1 MARRRNNSGE
11 GVSLFPFMSILACLI
26 GILTLMISISMK
38 AKENRDVGRNEEEK
52 ARAEENRELT
62 KISKALDARIAKL
75 EKDLQRDK
83 ATSAQLTKLEERKI
97 VLRTSIADASKD
109 PAKTDEQ
116 LQKTIEIMREEIAA
130 LKKERPPLS
139 KQRDEL
145 KAELALRKN
154 PPEKIESVQIR
165 PGGTGVRAASRLFFV
180 ECNSTGIVLLTGDG
194 APKTISQAAITKS
207 PDYNAFLDEVKTTR
221 DSMVLF
227 LIRKSGANSYN
238 WAAGWA
244 ESKYE
249 VLTGKLPV
257 PNDGKIDLSLFQ
269 K

>member
-1 MARRRNNSGE
+1 
-11 GVSLFPFMSILACLI
+11 MSILACLI
-26 GILTLMISISMK
+26 GILTLMISVSMQVK
-38 AKENRDVGRNEEEK
+38 QIEDVGRTEEEK
-52 ARAEENRELT
+52 ARAVENRELT
-62 KISKALDARIAKL
+62 KASKTLEASIAKL
-75 EKDLQRDK
+75 QKDLERDK
-83 ATSAQLTKLEERKI
+83 ATSAQLAKLEDRKI
-97 VLRTSIADASKD
+97 ILKSQIAEASKD

-116 LQKTIEIMREEIAA
+116 LQKTIEVMREEIAA
-130 LKKERPPLS
+130 LKKERPPLN
-139 KQRDEL
+139 KQLEEL
-145 KAELALRKN
+145 KAELALRRN
-154 PPEKIESVQIR
+154 PPEKVESVQIR
-165 PGGTGVRAASRLFFV
+165 PGGTGIRAASRLFFV
-180 ECNSTGIVLLTGDG
+180 ECNSTGIVLLTGEG

-207 PDYNAFLDEVKTTR
+207 PVYNSFLDEVKSTR

-227 LIRKSGANSYN
+227 LIRKSGAGSYN

>member
-1 MARRRNNSGE
+1 MARRRNTSGE

-26 GILTLMISISMK
+26 GILTLMISVSMQVK
-38 AKENRDVGRNEEEK
+38 QIQDVGRNEEEK
-52 ARAEENRELT
+52 ARALENRELT
-62 KISKALDARIAKL
+62 KISNALDARIANL

-83 ATSAQLTKLEERKI
+83 ATSAQLAKLEERKI
-97 VLRTSIADASKD
+97 VLKTKIAEASKD

-116 LQKTIEIMREEIAA
+116 LQKTIEVMREEIAA
-130 LKKERPPLS
+130 LKKGRPPLN
-139 KQRDEL
+139 KRREEL

-154 PPEKIESVQIR
+154 PPEKVESVQIR

-194 APKTISQAAITKS
+194 APKTISQEAITKS
-207 PDYNAFLDEVKTTR
+207 PVYNAFLDEVKTTR

-257 PNDGKIDLSLFQ
+257 PNDGKIDLSLLQ

>member
-26 GILTLMISISMK
+26 GILTLMISVSMQVK
-38 AKENRDVGRNEEEK
+38 QIQDVGRNEEEK
-52 ARAEENRELT
+52 ARAVENRELT
-62 KISKALDARIAKL
+62 KISKALDAQIAKL

-83 ATSAQLTKLEERKI
+83 ATSAQLAKLEERKI
-97 VLRTSIADASKD
+97 VLKTEIAEASKD

-116 LQKTIEIMREEIAA
+116 LQKTIEVMREEIAA
-130 LKKERPPLS
+130 LKKGRPPLN
-139 KQRDEL
+139 KRREEL

-154 PPEKIESVQIR
+154 PPEKVESVQIR

-180 ECNSTGIVLLTGDG
+180 ECNSTGIVLLTGEG
-194 APKTISQAAITKS
+194 VPKTISQEAITKS
-207 PDYNAFLDEVKTTR
+207 PVYNAFLDEVKTTR

>member
-1 MARRRNNSGE
+1 
-11 GVSLFPFMSILACLI
+11 MSILACLI
-26 GILTLMISISMK
+26 GILTLMISVSMQVK
-38 AKENRDVGRNEEEK
+38 QMEDAGRTEEEK
-52 ARAEENRELT
+52 VRAIESRELT
-62 KISKALDARIAKL
+62 KQSKELEAQIAKIQKNL
-75 EKDLQRDK
+75 ERDK
-83 ATSAQLTKLEERKI
+83 ATSAQLEKLEERKI
-97 VLRTSIADASKD
+97 ILKTKIAEAAKD
-109 PAKTDEQ
+109 PEKTDKQ
-116 LQKTIEIMREEIAA
+116 LQKIIELMREEVAA

-139 KQRDEL
+139 KRRDEL

-154 PPEKIESVQIR
+154 PPKKVESVQIR

-180 ECNSTGIVLLTGDG
+180 ECNSTGIILLTGDG
-194 APKTISQAAITKS
+194 APKTISLAAISKS
-207 PDYNAFLDEVKTTR
+207 SVYNAFLDEVKSTR

-227 LIRKSGANSYN
+227 LIRKSGTNSYR

-249 VLTGKLPV
+249 VLTGKLPA